1 MPWHRGDTLSFGQFE
16 LEPANGSL
24 RRAGAPV
31 KLAPQPYRALTFLVE
46 RAGSLVT
53 REELSRAIWD
63 GRTVVDFE
71 HGLNTCLRQIRLAL
85 GEDARDPRLIE
96 TVPRLGYRLKI
107 PVSRESALDKQSGE
121 VWPTSNPAAYTLYVR
136 AWNAWDMAVGWNAWA
151 ALRLF
156 EQAASLDPDF
166 SEARA
171 GVAMAYLLLSA
182 TGDVRPRVAAKRA
195 RQAVTR
201 ALLASPAC
209 VEALTAS
216 AWYKEH
222 CEYDFDG
229 AEPVYRRA
237 IELGPGNVAAHDFY
251 SMLLGIQG
259 RFAESLDELQ
269 VAQRLD
275 PFSWR
280 LAGRQAGILYLAREY
295 DEAICRAQWT
305 LEHDPNGAWT
315 WQYLGLSYEAKGDF
329 AGAIAAYLKAG
340 KLGAGHLGRAYAL
353 AGRTGEA
360 EIMLAALEKRYQEN
374 GVAQAEIAMV
384 HSGLG
389 RIDCAIQWLTS
400 AFREQ
405 AWLGTLQ
412 VAAFWDRL
420 RPDPSFGQLLRQI
433 GLADLGKSVC
443 AVGVS
448 ERVGPNIPSPFGD
461 STEYG
466 VAPHRDR
473 GGSPPLK

>member
-1 MPWHRGDTLSFGQFE
+1 MGWHRRDTLRFGEFE
-16 LEPANGSL
+16 LEPANGLL
-24 RRAGAPV
+24 RRAGIPV
-31 KLAPQPYRALTFLVE
+31 KLSPQPYRALTCLVD

-63 GRTVVDFE
+63 SRTVVDFE
-71 HGLNTCLRQIRLAL
+71 HGLNTCLRQIRRAL

-107 PVSRESALDKQSGE
+107 PVSRESALDKHCGE
-121 VWPTSNPAAYTLYVR
+121 VWPTRNPAALALYVR

-151 ALRLF
+151 ALKLF
-156 EQAASLDPDF
+156 EQAVALDPDF
-166 SEARA
+166 SEAQA
-171 GVAMAYLLLSA
+171 AVAAAYLLLSA
-182 TGDVRPRVAAKRA
+182 TGDVRPRVAVERA
-195 RQAVTR
+195 RQAVKR
-201 ALLASPAC
+201 ALSASPAC

-229 AEPVYRRA
+229 AEQLYRRV
-237 IELGPGNVAAHDFY
+237 IEFRFNNSAVHDFY

-259 RFAESLDELQ
+259 RFAEALDELR

-280 LAGRQAGILYLAREY
+280 LAGRQAGILYLARQY
-295 DEAICRAQWT
+295 DEAICHAQWT
-305 LEHDPNGAWT
+305 LERDPNSAWT
-315 WQYLGLSYEAKGDF
+315 CQYLGLSYEATGDF
-329 AGAIAAYLKAG
+329 DGAIAAYLKAG

-353 AGRTGEA
+353 AGHTDEA
-360 EIMLAALEKRYQEN
+360 EIVLAALERRYEEN

-384 HSGLG
+384 HTGLG
-389 RIDCAIQWLTS
+389 RLDCAIQWLTT

-405 AWLGTLQ
+405 AWLGALQ

-420 RPDPSFGQLLRQI
+420 RPDPRFGRLLRQI
-433 GLADLGKSVC
+433 GLADLGDRT
-443 AVGVS
+443 VGGARGLEPEIRGATGS
-448 ERVGPNIPSPFGD
+448 LPLEIGPSSRP
-461 STEYG
+461 
-466 VAPHRDR
+466 
-473 GGSPPLK
+473 